1 MCTAK
6 IKIVKMLFV
15 NVVIKSVTY
24 YQNYSVYFYMC
35 TCRTEGNTKITNGCR
50 GETWRNKKKILI
62 ESKKMTIFELG
73 NLFEEISLKCNM

>member
-6 IKIVKMLFV
+6 IVIVKILFV

-50 GETWRNKKKILI
+50 GKTWRNKKHTQRKQ
-62 ESKKMTIFELG
+62 KNDDF
-73 NLFEEISLKCNM
+73 

>member
-1 MCTAK
+1 
-6 IKIVKMLFV
+6 MLFV

-50 GETWRNKKKILI
+50 GETWRNKKNTHRKQ
-62 ESKKMTIFELG
+62 KMTIIELG
-73 NLFEEISLKCNM
+73 NLFEEISLKFNM